1 VKPGRDGSAGLGLLI
16 GFAVATL
23 CPAAAAAQ
31 TADELIAKNL
41 EARGGLEKLRAIQS
55 MRLTGTLTVGE
66 STMPSVLEVKR
77 PNKTRWEFTVN
88 GQTAVQAYDGKEAW
102 AVAPFAGQTEPEPM
116 STEDAKDVALQADMD
131 GPLVD
136 YRAKGH
142 RVELMGLEKVGG
154 RDAWRL
160 KVILHDGDVRDLYLD
175 LKTHLQIAS
184 IARRTVRGRPVEVES
199 ELGDYREVGGVLLP
213 HSFETRVKGVRETQS
228 VRFDK
233 IELNVPIDDSRFSRP
248 PVKEPSRVP
257 QPAPTPAA
265 RPVS

>member
-1 VKPGRDGSAGLGLLI
+1 
-16 GFAVATL
+16 
-23 CPAAAAAQ
+23 
-31 TADELIAKNL
+31 
-41 EARGGLEKLRAIQS
+41 
-55 MRLTGTLTVGE
+55 
-66 STMPSVLEVKR
+66 
-77 PNKTRWEFTVN
+77 
-88 GQTAVQAYDGKEAW
+88 
-102 AVAPFAGQTEPEPM
+102 
-116 STEDAKDVALQADMD
+116 MD